1 MKGYQPVQE
10 VQRITSLDVIR
21 GFALLGILLMNI
33 HGMGLPF
40 AYADPTIAGGSE
52 GSNLQVWMMNNLF
65 FEGTMRGLFTV
76 IYGASAVL
84 LLNKLENRDASLG
97 AADIYYRR
105 VMWLLL
111 FGLIHAYVLLWW
123 GEILYSYAL
132 FGFLLFPLRKTAPKW
147 LLTAAMVLISFG
159 IFLDVADYYEM
170 DRIYKEGPVLE
181 QLVNTGTELNL
192 EQETTWEAYQE
203 ALEKHPKEEIA
214 GDVKVKSSGTYG
226 EIFKAFIPVNRFMQ
240 SKFTYR
246 YDPWDLLSFML
257 LGMAFFKWGILQNQR
272 STGFYLLMTVLGYGL
287 GVLVN
292 YYESLIEIEANWDSL
307 AQARAHQSYHVGRLL
322 ITLGHIGAVML
333 MVRWRVLSFLQKAV
347 AAVGRMALTNYVMH
361 SVIAAFVFYGFG
373 WGLYGQLER
382 YELYYVVF
390 SVWILQLIT
399 SPLWLRYFHFGPLE
413 WVWRS
418 LTYKKRQTFRR

>member
-147 LLTAAMVLISFG
+147 LLAAALVLISIG
-159 IFLDVADYYEM
+159 ILLDVADYHEM
-170 DRIYKEGPVLE
+170 DRIYKKGPELE
-181 QLVNTGTELNL
+181 QLVNRGTELNL

-203 ALEKHPKEEIA
+203 ALEKHPEEEIA
-214 GDVKVKSSGTYG
+214 GDVKVKSTGTYV
-226 EIFKAFIPVNRFMQ
+226 EIFKAFVPVNAFMQ
-240 SKFTYR
+240 SKFSYR

-257 LGMAFFKWGILQNQR
+257 MGMAFFKWGILQNQR

-361 SVIAAFVFYGFG
+361 SIIAAFVFYGFG